1 LILII
6 YSTFKKE
13 GIYLYFTKRALT
25 MRELIL
31 GLTICFKR
39 MEPFSTNVPS

>member
-1 LILII
+1 MI

-31 GLTICFKR
+31 GLTIISCFKR